1 MLAPNKNFYFPFH
14 FYCEWN
20 CFLEVI
26 WWCLVPNVVEMMFG
40 ISIEKRENYGVKY
53 FQPLVFVI
61 QQVIIVIKALL

>member
-1 MLAPNKNFYFPFH
+1 
-14 FYCEWN
+14 
-20 CFLEVI
+20 
-26 WWCLVPNVVEMMFG
+26 VPNVVEMMFG